1 VGAGS
6 SVHVGQ
12 HKEHGTSMYMACPA
26 IQEDGTLA
34 QLKESY
40 IAIESTECSSQ
51 LSESA
56 AITLGDIYGLWIILS
71 CGLLVRC
78 VSLGL

>member
-1 VGAGS
+1 
-6 SVHVGQ
+6 
-12 HKEHGTSMYMACPA
+12 M
-26 IQEDGTLA
+26 QEDGTLA

-56 AITLGDIYGLWIILS
+56 SITIGDIYGLWIILS